1 MDITATVD
9 IPCIELPTLGDI
21 PKIPLLG
28 GAELNAFIDVSGPP
42 PSDCKLN
49 FNLLLQLGP
58 LFGSMACLFKI
69 LNVIAKLAAFVKA
82 MTPSSVPP
90 FKDLPAAIPDLATA
104 IEDVVEHCV
113 PIFAIPN
120 LLAMLKAILLLILN
134 FLACVLEQ
142 IDSILKFRATI
153 DLSSA
158 EGNPAMQQ
166 SLSCAQA
173 SADAAMG
180 NMLVSLKPL
189 APIMQSVSLIAGI
202 AMPGLKL
209 PDLASISADGS
220 DVEKT
225 VAGLESMV
233 KTLRD
238 LVETIPG

>member
-9 IPCIELPTLGDI
+9 IPCIELPVLGDL

-104 IEDVVEHCV
+104 I
-113 PIFAIPN
+113 PKPTNGGKSYAFTLRKGIIPGGFAVGDWIARADMFYVMPERV
-120 LLAMLKAILLLILN
+120 KAIRVHRLLP
-134 FLACVLEQ
+134 VPG
-142 IDSILKFRATI
+142 SR
-153 DLSSA
+153 SSRS
-158 EGNPAMQQ
+158 PTC
-166 SLSCAQA
+166 SRCSRRSCC
-173 SADAAMG
+173 
-180 NMLVSLKPL
+180 
-189 APIMQSVSLIAGI
+189 
-202 AMPGLKL
+202 
-209 PDLASISADGS
+209 
-220 DVEKT
+220 
-225 VAGLESMV
+225 
-233 KTLRD
+233 
-238 LVETIPG
+238 